1 MRFPAQALEE
11 LRKDDPNT
19 PVTLNYIRALAA
31 SGRVPVVKVGR
42 RRLINYDAMLEYLAN
57 PTEEHPQR
65 GIIRRIG

>member
-57 PTEEHPQR
+57 PTEEQSQR
-65 GIIRRIG
+65 GVIRRIG

>member
-1 MRFPAQALEE
+1 MRFPAQALDE

-57 PTEEHPQR
+57 PTEEPFQR

>member
-1 MRFPAQALEE
+1 MRFPAQVLEE

-19 PVTLNYIRALAA
+19 PVTLNYIRSLAA

-57 PTEEHPQR
+57 PTEEQPQH
-65 GIIRRIG
+65 GVIRRIV